1 LALLVYQHH
10 SRAVFEYHL
19 VVLEVS
25 VHLGTL
31 AKVECVT
38 SNAKSMP
45 IVHGVKSAKV
55 ESVSRYVTQIGTVCR
70 ARSVLTAPASLA
82 AIRKRTVDLEKFV
95 KKDLVFAHLGLSA
108 PQLAVRM
115 STNARKSQSATHQPP
130 VLMFQVPISA
140 YAPLD
145 WWVTHL

>member
-19 VVLEVS
+19 AVLEVS
-25 VHLGTL
+25 VHLGIL

-45 IVHGVKSAKV
+45 TVHEVKSAKV
-55 ESVSRYVTQIGTVCR
+55 ESVSRYVTQTGTACR
-70 ARSVLTAPASLA
+70 VRSVLTAPASPA
-82 AIRKRTVDLEKFV
+82 VTRKRIVDLGKSV
-95 KKDLVFAHLGLSA
+95 KKDPVFAHLGLSA

-115 STNARKSQSATHQPP
+115 
-130 VLMFQVPISA
+130 
-140 YAPLD
+140 
-145 WWVTHL
+145 